1 MARKQQS
8 MQVDADELDDGV
20 DPVDL
25 DTTPLHVSQAPP
37 APAPVSPIDLTGK
50 PKLVLVIGLGQT
62 GKTTVCRWIAERA
75 VRREGVVLASVDP

>member
-37 APAPVSPIDLTGK
+37 AQPPSAQSI
-50 PKLVLVIGLGQT
+50 
-62 GKTTVCRWIAERA
+62 
-75 VRREGVVLASVDP
+75 